1 MAFTAQSHVR
11 WGPLGLGVLLILSA
25 CGERGRSATAVK
37 WDTFVD
43 EYLEA
48 TFAAFPSFAVNAGR
62 HEYDGQLPD
71 FSLGA
76 LRAEV
81 ERQKAARSRALA
93 FDPEALDDRR
103 RLEREH
109 LIAEVDGSLF
119 WLEDADWPRRNPTF
133 YGFALRPDVYV
144 TREYAPLAE
153 RMAAY
158 VRHAREIPR
167 AAAQIREN
175 LRTPLP
181 RTYVQVGR
189 LTFGGLASFFE
200 DDVPEIFASVED
212 AGLQADFR
220 EANAGAISAMRELDA
235 WLAAQEAQAT
245 DDFALGAERFS
256 RMLWATERVDV
267 PLEELERLGRADLER
282 NLAALRDACGKYAP
296 GASIPDCIAK
306 AQARKPSEGPVAAA
320 ERQLGDLKAFLRE
333 ADLVTIPGTEEVRV
347 AESPPYAR
355 WNFAYIDIPG
365 PYEKELPSVYYI
377 APPNPSWS
385 PEEQTAYIP
394 GEADLLFVSVHE
406 VWPGHFLQFLHS
418 NRSASPFGRLFVG
431 YAFAE
436 GWAHYAEELMWE
448 VGLGAGD
455 PEVQIGMLL
464 NALLRNVR
472 FLSALGLHTGT
483 MTVEESERMFRE
495 QAFQDPGNARQ
506 QAARGTFDP
515 AYLNYTMGK
524 MMIRRLREDWTAE
537 RGGRSAWRDFHDAF
551 LSFGGAPIPVIRA
564 AMLGPDG
571 GPSF

>member
-1 MAFTAQSHVR
+1 MAFMARGWSLWR
-11 WGPLGLGVLLILSA
+11 PLGLSVLWLLSA
-25 CGERGRSATAVK
+25 CGERGRRATAVE

-43 EYLEA
+43 DYIEA
-48 TFAAFPSFAVNAGR
+48 TFAAYPPFAVQAGR

-71 FSLGA
+71 FSLSA
-76 LRAEV
+76 LRAEI
-81 ERQKAARSRALA
+81 ERLKAARSRALG
-93 FDPEALDDRR
+93 FDPEAFDDRR

-109 LIAEVDGSLF
+109 FLAEVDGALF
-119 WLEDADWPRRNPTF
+119 WLEDAEWPRRNPTY
-133 YGFALRPDVYV
+133 YGFAIRPDVYV
-144 TREYAPLAE
+144 TREYAPLPE

-158 VRHAREIPR
+158 VRYAREIPR
-167 AAAQIREN
+167 AAAQVREN

-189 LTFGGLASFFE
+189 LIFGGLASFFE
-200 DDVPEIFASVED
+200 DDVPAIFASVED
-212 AGLQADFR
+212 AGLQAELR
-220 EANAGAISAMRELDA
+220 EANSGAVAAMLELET
-235 WLAAQEAQAT
+235 WLAAEEARAT
-245 DDFALGAERFS
+245 DGFALGAERFS

-267 PLEELERLGRADLER
+267 PLDELERLGRADLER
-282 NLAALRDACGKYAP
+282 NLAALRDACERFAP
-296 GASIPDCIAK
+296 GASVMDCIAR
-306 AQARKPSEGPVAAA
+306 AQSRKPTEGPVAAA
-320 ERQLGDLKAFLRE
+320 QQQLAELRAYLVE
-333 ADLVTIPGTEEVRV
+333 TDLVTIPGPEEALV
-347 AESPPYAR
+347 AESPPYQR

-365 PYEKELPSVYYI
+365 PYEKELPSIYYI
-377 APPNPSWS
+377 APPDPSWS
-385 PEEQTAYIP
+385 PAERAAYIP
-394 GEADLLFVSVHE
+394 GKADLLFVSVHE

-418 NRSASPFGRLFVG
+418 NRSASRFGQLFVG

-448 VGLGAGD
+448 AGLGAGD

-483 MTVEESERMFRE
+483 MTVAESERMFRE
-495 QAFQDPGNARQ
+495 QAFQDPGTARQ

-524 MMIRRLREDWTAE
+524 MMIRRLREDWTAS
-537 RGGRSAWRDFHDAF
+537 RGRRSAWRDFHDAF
-551 LSFGGAPIPVIRA
+551 LSFGGPPIPVIRT